1 MKSCRAALSK
11 NEEVPVADMMDV
23 LLIIP
28 ELTFATDTQNWK
40 KLEELRSF
48 EKKLGVFTKNKEAD

>member
-1 MKSCRAALSK
+1 MKLCCAALTK
-11 NEEVPVADMMDV
+11 NEEVPVADIMDV

-28 ELTFATDTQNWK
+28 QLTFDTDTQNWK

-48 EKKLGVFTKNKEAD
+48 QDKLGVFTKNKEAD